1 MFAHF
6 CVGLASFGS
15 SPDAAAMDVGQ
26 VLRFLKDKEHT
37 SLELAELEVGVLGS
51 GLAATDKD
59 TLLRC
64 IREQRL
70 EPRSRKRG
78 TAQDWTL
85 CPMYFDADTWRLL
98 LGEGVAD
105 VVRLEKVA
113 SRLAGMGLRR
123 PSEGSV
129 AVVAASAC
137 LDKPRQAMV
146 EQYDLYCTAKETLHL
161 AMAKDGASKAPA
173 DLHLPADP
181 AQASAVVRAA
191 VEASPPVPPQY
202 NIPEFLRRA
211 KLIPCRSSNRF
222 VRQQKAQAV
231 AAAEAQQQQLGALTA
246 FLPGLSLAA
255 LGAHSQQTQ
264 RAGPAQQ
271 RLAALVDGPRSG
283 GPRNDLLAIEDKKT
297 EGPTLAVEAADRM
310 AAELPGPAD
319 SGTPQQPE
327 PQQTEPQP
335 GTPPHGFEASVGRLL
350 QGRAEASGRRKDE
363 GVLKKPAGGGPRM
376 ASAAR
381 AVLKKPSSA
390 TGQPLTKARRLKL
403 RPSGCGRC
411 RGVPGC
417 CDSCW
422 RKRGYVV

>member
-1 MFAHF
+1 
-6 CVGLASFGS
+6 
-15 SPDAAAMDVGQ
+15 
-26 VLRFLKDKEHT
+26 
-37 SLELAELEVGVLGS
+37 
-51 GLAATDKD
+51 
-59 TLLRC
+59 
-64 IREQRL
+64 
-70 EPRSRKRG
+70 
-78 TAQDWTL
+78 
-85 CPMYFDADTWRLL
+85 
-98 LGEGVAD
+98 
-105 VVRLEKVA
+105 
-113 SRLAGMGLRR
+113 
-123 PSEGSV
+123 
-129 AVVAASAC
+129 
-137 LDKPRQAMV
+137 
-146 EQYDLYCTAKETLHL
+146 
-161 AMAKDGASKAPA
+161 MAKDGASKAPA

-211 KLIPCRSSNRF
+211 KLIPCRTSNRF
-222 VRQQKAQAV
+222 VQQQKALAV

-255 LGAHSQQTQ
+255 LGAHSQQTP

-297 EGPTLAVEAADRM
+297 EGPTLAVGAADRM
-310 AAELPGPAD
+310 AAKLPGPAD
-319 SGTPQQPE
+319 SAPPQQPE
-327 PQQTEPQP
+327 PQQTEPQGMP
-335 GTPPHGFEASVGRLL
+335 ETCPHGFEASVDRLL
-350 QGRAEASGRRKDE
+350 EGRAEASARRKGE
-363 GVLKKPAGGGPRM
+363 GVLKKPAGGGPRV

-381 AVLKKPSSA
+381 AVLKKPSLA

-403 RPSGCGRC
+403 RPSGCGTC